1 MQSIEF
7 STQTGTYKTASV
19 DDATFNKTGKFS
31 SLIKGYRVED
41 GKTVIIKRIKN
52 NDLVGDDVSLKLIRE
67 ILINLH
73 TLHSAISETY
83 DMIRTDDGIF
93 IIREFVEGIDLKA
106 IIHDKKLEYF
116 RTPDFTAKI
125 GVQACDI
132 LKAIHNQAIIHRDI
146 KPANI
151 LIQNKEG
158 SNVPD
163 YYNPNVRLID
173 FELAQLRGMNI
184 FTMAKVPVAMGYSA
198 PEQLLRFP
206 NLICPSSDLFALAI
220 TLFEFLSGK
229 TAFHHSNPELLMTLQ
244 LNHPIIKHV
253 RIPHELFAIMHKAT
267 SKQLFQLPPNRYSME
282 EKEYIL
288 SKGLENRFQSADE
301 LKAALEGFLMHYDA
315 IPPAKNIFGKIR
327 AFLR

>member
-1 MQSIEF
+1 MQSIEL
-7 STQTGTYKTASV
+7 STQTGTYKSV
-19 DDATFNKTGKFS
+19 SNDDSSFNKTGKFS
-31 SLIKGYRVED
+31 SLTKGYRVED
-41 GKTVIIKRIKN
+41 GTPVVIKQIKKN
-52 NDLVGDDVSLKLIRE
+52 DSVGDEGSLKLIRE

-73 TLHSAISETY
+73 TLHPAISETY
-83 DMIRTDDGIF
+83 DMVRTDEGIF
-93 IIREFVEGIDLKA
+93 IIREFIEGIDLKA
-106 IIHDKKLEYF
+106 IIHNKKLEYF

-125 GVQACDI
+125 GVQTCEI
-132 LKAIHNQAIIHRDI
+132 LKTIHNQAIIHRDI

-151 LIQNKEG
+151 LIQNKPG
-158 SNVPD
+158 NNLPD

-184 FTMAKVPVAMGYSA
+184 FTMNKVPVAMGYSA
-198 PEQLLRFP
+198 PEQLLRFQS
-206 NLICPSSDLFALAI
+206 LICPSSDLFALAI
-220 TLFEFLSGK
+220 TLYEFLSGK

-267 SKQLFQLPPNRYSME
+267 SKQLFQLPPNRYSTE

-288 SKGLENRFQSADE
+288 SKGIENRFQKADE

-315 IPPAKNIFGKIR
+315 IPPAKNIFGKVR
-327 AFLR
+327 AFFR